1 MTKDAELIS
10 VFGRRGSGKSTLTK
24 ALIKT
29 GRPKLIVFDAIGEYG
44 GGRGWT
50 RCSSRKDLIA
60 AMKKKW
66 KSGFK
71 ISYQPTDGN
80 HIEDLHKVCMIAFK
94 VQQPYKDGRD
104 DRKLTLVVEEADLSM
119 PAQAV
124 GRDVSGMQKLTLQ
137 GRHWGLE
144 AIAISQRPALVSTH
158 FRGNVATSYVFAL
171 SSQNDRDEIAK
182 VIGRE
187 HRQMLTQMQNHEF
200 ICIENGSFQKGKTT
214 KTGAVS
220 YVRTDGK

>member
-10 VFGRRGSGKSTLTK
+10 VFGRRGSGKSTLVK
-24 ALIKT
+24 SLIKT

-44 GGRGWT
+44 GRSW
-50 RCSSRKDLIA
+50 RQCSSKKELIA
-60 AMKKKW
+60 AMKAGWKK
-66 KSGFK
+66 GFK
-71 ISYQPTDGN
+71 ISYKPVDGN
-80 HIEDLHKVCMIAFK
+80 HIEDLHQVCMICFK
-94 VQQPYKDGRD
+94 VQEPYRQGHD

-144 AIAISQRPALVSTH
+144 AIAVSQRPALVSTH
-158 FRGNVATSYVFAL
+158 FRGNVAHSYVFAL
-171 SSQNDRDEIAK
+171 SSQADRDEIAK

-187 HRQMLTQMQNHEF
+187 NRSMLTQMQNHQF
-200 ICIENGSFQKGKTT
+200 IRIENGAFVPGKTSKSGSIT
-214 KTGAVS
+214 FN
-220 YVRTDGK
+220 